1 MKNRLKEF
9 MELKS
14 LNAADL
20 ADMIGVQRSN
30 VSHILNGRNNPSSL
44 FISKLLNC
52 FTDLDARWLL
62 TGEGEILKPV
72 NAGHIESP
80 TVAAAPPKAVTQS
93 VNSENVE
100 KVFRSKSGK
109 KIERIVFFHEDG
121 SFRDYFPG

>member
-1 MKNRLKEF
+1 MKNRLREF

-52 FTDLDARWLL
+52 FPDLDARWLL
-62 TGEGEILKPV
+62 TGYGETLKPV
-72 NAGHIESP
+72 TAGKIEP
-80 TVAAAPPKAVTQS
+80 QAVVAAPPKAAAVS
-93 VNSENVE
+93 GNIENAD
-100 KVFRSKSGK
+100 KVSRSKSGK
-109 KIERIVFFHEDG
+109 KVERIVFFHEDG